1 MILWRPVGLLEM
13 ALVFESGMRA
23 FPARLAHQPIFYPV
37 LTREYAEAI
46 ARDWNTKE
54 EPYSGYVL
62 RMKLADR
69 YATKFPPQTAGSAA
83 HRELWVPAEELVEFN
98 SNLSGI
104 IAVER
109 AFFGPK
115 FTGYVPEEFGLP
127 GCDAFRQIAM
137 MIATAESSTFDFR
150 REVSANAT
158 AVFLNFPF
166 WKAAGAGR
174 LNVEPLRLERCL
186 EAIRE
191 AWSVAPRP
199 AALLENATCTD

>member
-23 FPARLAHQPIFYPV
+23 FPPRLAPQPIFYPV

-46 ARDWNTKE
+46 ARAWNTKE
-54 EPYSGYVL
+54 EPYAGYVL
-62 RMKLADR
+62 RMELEDR
-69 YATKFPPQTAGSAA
+69 YAAKFPPQIAGSGT

-98 SNLSGI
+98 SNLSGM

-115 FTGYVPEEFGLP
+115 FRGYVPEKFGLR

-137 MIATAESSTFDFR
+137 MIATTESSMFDFR
-150 REVSANAT
+150 MEVSANAP
-158 AVFLNFPF
+158 AFFLNFPF
-166 WKAAGAGR
+166 WKAAGTAR
-174 LNVEPLRLERCL
+174 LNVEPLQLKRCL
-186 EAIRE
+186 ETIRKVW
-191 AWSVAPRP
+191 AVAPRP
-199 AALLENATCTD
+199 AVLLENATCTD